1 MNIQQP
7 TPEET
12 MDPSPT
18 PTPNNHIL
26 IIRYLESGSLV
37 LFQGESQEKVKDLA
51 KKYMQKEVCEYI
63 FNHFVYFENDG
74 SIVDLEDFQSLHEFL
89 VGCGELEVLDNSF
102 ITVVRGEQ

>member
-1 MNIQQP
+1 MNQQQP
-7 TPEET
+7 TPDFN
-12 MDPSPT
+12 MVSPT
-18 PTPNNHIL
+18 THSHLL

-37 LFQGESQEKVKDLA
+37 LFEGESQEEVKDLA
-51 KKYMQKEVCEYI
+51 KKYMQSIACEYI

-102 ITVVRGEQ
+102 ITVVRGE

>member
-1 MNIQQP
+1 MNQQQP

-12 MDPSPT
+12 MEQTPSPS
-18 PTPNNHIL
+18 PNNHIL

-37 LFQGESQEKVKDLA
+37 LFEGESQEEVKDLA
-51 KKYMQKEVCEYI
+51 KKYMQSIACEYI

-89 VGCGELEVLDNSF
+89 LGCGELEVLDDSF
-102 ITVVRGEQ
+102 ITVIRGEQ